1 MPESTTAATLAR
13 LDRILAGQPARQLF
27 VLGDLLHDAAGL
39 GPAVVDALTAWRHRL
54 GSLDVVLVRGNHDRR
69 AGDRR
74 RRCGIQ
80 IMEEPA
86 RLADLHLC
94 HELDSGARD
103 RFVLAGHVHP
113 AFRLRGRRG
122 AVRLPCFWFRSG
134 GAILPGLRR
143 IPPVPARSCPAPRRP
158 PPI

>member
-13 LDRILAGQPARQLF
+13 LDVAESWPASRLVGLF

-39 GPAVVDALTAWRHRL
+39 GPAVVDALTAWRHRH

-69 AGDRR
+69 AGDPPA
-74 RRCGIQ
+74 RCGIR

-94 HELDSGARD
+94 HEPDSGARD
-103 RFVLAGHVHP
+103 
-113 AFRLRGRRG
+113 
-122 AVRLPCFWFRSG
+122 
-134 GAILPGLRR
+134 
-143 IPPVPARSCPAPRRP
+143 
-158 PPI
+158 